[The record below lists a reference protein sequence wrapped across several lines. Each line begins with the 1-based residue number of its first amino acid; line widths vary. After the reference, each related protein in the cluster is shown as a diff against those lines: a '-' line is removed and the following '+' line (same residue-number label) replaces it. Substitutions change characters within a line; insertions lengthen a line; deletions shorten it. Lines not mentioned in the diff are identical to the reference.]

1 MEYFQRI
8 DDMHEDY
15 HIKVDMQ
22 QIPFFSDEDK
32 SGGKTHFSVRLPNG
46 MFYNYQSNIADDAAH
61 DMQSRFGLY
70 VYNRII
76 ELLEEES
83 FDLLMFWKAQVPHY
97 FSRTREGAARNY
109 MSNTSSRNRGM
120 YQVITAMRNNGAGE
134 SRLANALVVV
144 DIGINGFT
152 LGINPIMKGGYD
164 VVSILKT
171 GADPASHA
179 PYYPPYDRR
188 MPSWRGSWGG
198 IPDTYWRIWDSA
210 FKAQIAEAQ
219 GRINLMVRD
228 IVEEAQHARTRDAR
242 SVRSGTYGRKEQRL
256 QALTHN
262 DNGYKRTFA
271 IGRR

>member
-1 MEYFQRI
+1 
-8 DDMHEDY
+8 MHEDY

-46 MFYNYQSNIADDAAH
+46 MFYNYQSNIADTAAH
-61 DMQSRFGLY
+61 DMQGRFGLY
-70 VYNRII
+70 IYNRII
-76 ELLEEES
+76 ELLEDES
-83 FDLLMFWKAQVPHY
+83 FKLLMFWKSQVPHY
-97 FSRTREGAARNY
+97 FSRSREGAARNY
-109 MSNTSSRNRGM
+109 MSNKSAKHRGM

-144 DIGINGFT
+144 EIDINGFI

-164 VVSILKT
+164 VVSILKN
-171 GADPASHA
+171 GASPVAHS

-188 MPSWRGSWGG
+188 MPSWSGVWGG

-242 SVRSGTYGRKEQRL
+242 SVRGGTYGRNEQHL